1 MDKIKFFFRN
11 LGNNIKRFFLNLY
24 RRSYG
29 MDDINKSLIFIYFG
43 LSIINIF
50 IKNIIFYWLGF
61 AFFILFIFRYFS
73 SNKVA
78 RVEENRAYRKIIK
91 YLKLKWQYRKTHRI
105 YICKNC
111 KQLIRLPKGQ
121 GKIESTCP
129 TCGRKEIHHT

>member
-1 MDKIKFFFRN
+1 MDKIKFFFKN
-11 LGNNIKRFFLNLY
+11 IGNNIKRFFLNLY

-29 MDDINKSLIFIYFG
+29 MDDLNKLLIILYFG
-43 LSIINIF
+43 SSVINLF
-50 IKNIIFYWLGF
+50 VKNMIVYWLGF
-61 AFFILFIFRYFS
+61 AFFILFLLRYFS

-78 RVEENRAYRKIIK
+78 RVEENRTYRKFIK
-91 YLKLKWQYRKTHRI
+91 YIKLKWQYRKTHRI

>member
-1 MDKIKFFFRN
+1 MNKIKFFFRN
-11 LGNNIKRFFLNLY
+11 LGNNVKRFFINLY

-29 MDDINKSLIFIYFG
+29 MDDINKGLIILYFAI
-43 LSIINIF
+43 SIINIF
-50 IKNIIFYWLGF
+50 LKNNIVYYASSIFFIIF
-61 AFFILFIFRYFS
+61 IIRYFS

-78 RVEENRAYRKIIK
+78 RVEENRAYRKVIK

-129 TCGRKEIHHT
+129 TCGRKEIHRT

>member
-1 MDKIKFFFRN
+1 MNKIKFFFRN
-11 LGNNIKRFFLNLY
+11 LGNNVKRFFINLY

-29 MDDINKSLIFIYFG
+29 MDDINKVLIILYFG
-43 LSIINIF
+43 ISIINIF
-50 IKNIIFYWLGF
+50 LKNNIVYYASSIFFIIF
-61 AFFILFIFRYFS
+61 IIRYFS
-73 SNKVA
+73 NNKVA
-78 RVEENRAYRKIIK
+78 RVEENRAYRKVIK

-129 TCGRKEIHHT
+129 TCGRKEIHRT